1 MKLLTLPEVVDAL
14 KVSESTVR
22 RRIREGSL
30 TAIRVGRQ
38 LRVRPEDLDA
48 FLRLHEV
55 NPADAPI
62 DREQGE

>member
-1 MKLLTLPEVVDAL
+1 MKLLTLPEVVEAL

-30 TAIRVGRQ
+30 KAIRIGRQ
-38 LRVRPEDLDA
+38 LRVRPEDLEA

-55 NPADAPI
+55 TPGDTPP
-62 DREQGE
+62 DTERGE

>member
-30 TAIRVGRQ
+30 TAIRIGRQ
-38 LRVRPEDLDA
+38 LRVRPEDLEA

-55 NPADAPI
+55 NPGEAPPS
-62 DREQGE
+62 GERGE